1 LELLQ
6 PLRTIVAARGP
17 INGRRARISVSPPL
31 RVHAGGPEVAR
42 QRQKAGAFGRLM
54 EAPARW
60 QLFVFYTL
68 QLGGKLND
76 LRSCFIAGTQLM
88 HLREH

>member
-1 LELLQ
+1 M
-6 PLRTIVAARGP
+6 
-17 INGRRARISVSPPL
+17 
-31 RVHAGGPEVAR
+31 AR